1 MGSIITDRSVA
12 QLIVTA
18 FRRNIEYL
26 RTVIPQLGQACVIRV
41 IDFIGTVQHM
51 NTELTF
57 CRYNMNVNY
66 IPYL

>member
-1 MGSIITDRSVA
+1 MGSIIIDRSVA

-26 RTVIPQLGQACVIRV
+26 RTVIPQLGQACVI
-41 IDFIGTVQHM
+41 DFIGTVQHM